1 MKHKLLLMIF
11 IAIGGALGSLMRYIL
26 SGLVQN
32 LIGYGFPWGTLAVNM
47 IGCFTMGFVWN
58 LIHNGLLPASLNVLV
73 SVGFIGA
80 LTTFSTFGIETVH
93 LFSEGKGL
101 LALANIAF
109 SVVCGLVLVY
119 TGILTCRLFLN

>member
-1 MKHKLLLMIF
+1 MKHRLLLMLF

-26 SGLVQN
+26 SGLMQN

-47 IGCFTMGFVWN
+47 IGCFFMGFVWN
-58 LIHNGLLPASLNVLV
+58 FIHNGFLPASLNVLI

-93 LFSEGKGL
+93 LFYEGKGL
-101 LALANIAF
+101 LALGNIAF
-109 SVVCGLVLVY
+109 SVVCGLLLVY
-119 TGILTCRLFLN
+119 IGILTGRLFFN